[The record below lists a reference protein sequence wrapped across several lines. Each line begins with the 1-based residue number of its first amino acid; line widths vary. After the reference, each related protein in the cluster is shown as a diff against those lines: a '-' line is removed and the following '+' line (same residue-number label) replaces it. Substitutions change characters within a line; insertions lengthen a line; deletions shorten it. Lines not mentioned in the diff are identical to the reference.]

1 MKKILIV
8 DDEKNIR
15 IALSRCL
22 RNEGYNITLAKDGS
36 QALNIIENEDFD
48 LILIDYQMPKKNG
61 IEVLR
66 ELREKNIKTNAIIM
80 TAYGTI
86 DIAVD
91 TMKLGAVDFISKP
104 FELEKIKNIVR
115 NNIDNIIKK
124 NKTLDEYILEAKDL
138 IKKGELENARNCL
151 KEAILIDTSSAKIQN
166 LLGVVEE
173 RMHNKLLAQKYYR
186 AALSLDA
193 TYTPADNNLK
203 RTVLYSYSLKGID
216 LG

>member
-1 MKKILIV
+1 
-8 DDEKNIR
+8 
-15 IALSRCL
+15 
-22 RNEGYNITLAKDGS
+22 
-36 QALNIIENEDFD
+36 
-48 LILIDYQMPKKNG
+48 
-61 IEVLR
+61 
-66 ELREKNIKTNAIIM
+66 M

-104 FELEKIKNIVR
+104 FELEKIKIIVK
-115 NNIDNIIKK
+115 NNINNSTKN

-138 IKKGELENARNCL
+138 IKKGELEKARNCL
-151 KEAILIDTSSAKIQN
+151 KEAILIDTSIAKIQN

-173 RMHNKLLAQKYYR
+173 KMHNKSLAQKYYR

-203 RTVLYSYSLKGID
+203 RTVLYSYSLKNID

>member
-1 MKKILIV
+1 MKKVLIV

-15 IALSRCL
+15 IALSRGL
-22 RNEGYNITLAKDGS
+22 KKEGYNITLAKDGFE
-36 QALNIIENEDFD
+36 AFDIIKDQDFD

-104 FELEKIKNIVR
+104 FELEKIKNIVK
-115 NNIDNIIKK
+115 NNINNSTKK

-138 IKKGELENARNCL
+138 IKKGELEKARSCL

-173 RMHNKLLAQKYYR
+173 KMHNKSLAQKYYR

>member
-1 MKKILIV
+1 MKKVLIV

-15 IALSRCL
+15 VALSRCL
-22 RNEGYNITLAKDGS
+22 KNEGYNVALAKDGYEALSMIES
-36 QALNIIENEDFD
+36 QDFN

-66 ELREKNIKTNAIIM
+66 ELREKDIKTNAIIM

-104 FELEKIKNIVR
+104 FELEKIKIIVKKNIYNV
-115 NNIDNIIKK
+115 IKK
-124 NKTLDEYILEAKDL
+124 DKTLDEYIMEAKEL
-138 IKKGELENARNCL
+138 IKKGDLENAKKCL
-151 KEAILIDTSSAKIQN
+151 KEAILLDTSSAKIQN

-173 RMHNKLLAQKYYR
+173 KMHNKSLAQKYYR

-203 RTVLYSYSLKGID
+203 RTVLYSYSLKNID

>member
-1 MKKILIV
+1 MGKILIV

-15 IALSRCL
+15 IALCRCL
-22 RNEGYNITLAKDGS
+22 KNEGYNITLAEDGLE
-36 QALNIIENEDFD
+36 ALNIIEEEDFD

-104 FELEKIKNIVR
+104 FELEKIKNIIK
-115 NNIDNIIKK
+115 NNINNSTKK
-124 NKTLDEYILEAKDL
+124 KKTLDEYILEAKDL
-138 IKKGELENARNCL
+138 IKKGELEKARNCL

-173 RMHNKLLAQKYYR
+173 KMHNKSLAQKYYR

-203 RTVLYSYSLKGID
+203 RTVLYSYSLKNID

>member
-1 MKKILIV
+1 MKKVLIV

-15 IALSRCL
+15 VALSRYL
-22 RNEGYNITLAKDGS
+22 KNEGYNVALAKDGYEALSMIES
-36 QALNIIENEDFD
+36 QDFN

-66 ELREKNIKTNAIIM
+66 ELREKDIKTNAIIM

-104 FELEKIKNIVR
+104 FELEKIKIIVKKNIYNV
-115 NNIDNIIKK
+115 IKK
-124 NKTLDEYILEAKDL
+124 DKTLDEYIMEAKEL
-138 IKKGELENARNCL
+138 IKKGDLENAKKCL
-151 KEAILIDTSSAKIQN
+151 KEAILLDTSSAKIQN

-173 RMHNKLLAQKYYR
+173 KMHNKSLAQKYYR

-203 RTVLYSYSLKGID
+203 RTVLYSYSLKNID

>member
-1 MKKILIV
+1 MKKVLIV

-22 RNEGYNITLAKDGS
+22 KKEGYNITLAKDGFE
-36 QALNIIENEDFD
+36 AFDIIKDQDFD

-104 FELEKIKNIVR
+104 FELEKIKNIVK
-115 NNIDNIIKK
+115 NNINNSTKK

-138 IKKGELENARNCL
+138 IKKGELEKARSCL

-173 RMHNKLLAQKYYR
+173 KMHNKSLAQKYYR